1 LEVIVLPH
9 HKSCK
14 KRLITSEKRR
24 ERNRQNKATMRSAL
38 KTYRSLPAGSEERQ
52 ARLTE
57 MYSRMDTLVR
67 KGIMPRSRANRLK
80 SRLAAFAAK

>member
-1 LEVIVLPH
+1 LPH

-14 KRLITSEKRR
+14 KRLVTSLKAR

-38 KTYRSLPAGSEERQ
+38 KAYRSLPAGSEERK

-57 MYSRMDTLVR
+57 MYSQMDVLVR
-67 KGIMPRSRANRLK
+67 KGIMPRNRADRLK
-80 SRLAAFAAK
+80 SKLAAFAAK